1 MAGRKMVVRGDII
14 EISWVW
20 GDDDFSDIK
29 DDVKNILGARWD
41 SFEKK
46 WTVPVSLIKKT
57 RKIAEKWQ
65 FSLSGFE
72 ELEQKMEAAQAE
84 SRATD
89 ASIEIP
95 APTGLSYL
103 PYQKAGIAYA
113 IKRRDTMIADEMGLG
128 KTIQAIGTINADPTA
143 QRVLVVCPASLKLN
157 WQRELEKWIVEKRPI
172 IVISGGKPVKIPS
185 GPVVVVI
192 NYEIVGKHPELK
204 TGWDVAIFDESHYLK
219 NPKAARTKE
228 GLAVSAKRRLFLTGT
243 PIMNRPVELF
253 PILQSIGIFE
263 NFWKFAERYC
273 DLQYTK
279 YGVDT
284 SGASNLSELQGILRE
299 KIMVRRLK
307 KDVLTE
313 LPAKIR
319 QQIVLDP
326 EGRDEKAA
334 IKAELEV
341 LKTAKKAKEKYE
353 KDRDNKDLKGVYLS
367 SLSEIAKARHS
378 TALVKVPRVV
388 ERVNELLES
397 GEAKKIIVFAHHRDV
412 IDALKSGL
420 SSFSPVSLTGEDSLE
435 ARQQAV
441 DRFQTDAQ
449 CRVFVAS
456 IRAAGVGI
464 TLTAASTVIF
474 AELDWT
480 PSALSQAEDRAH
492 RIGQTDSVL
501 VVHILLNGSIDAKL
515 TEKLIEKQRII
526 EKALDSQ
533 GSSPSEEPEEALVD
547 DLLEIA

>member
-1 MAGRKMVVRGDII
+1 MNNRKMIVRGDII

-29 DDVKNILGARWD
+29 DDVKGIGARWD

-46 WTVPVSLIKKT
+46 WTVPVSLIKKA
-57 RKIAEKWQ
+57 RRIAEKWQ
-65 FSLSGFE
+65 FSLSGFDE
-72 ELEQKMEAAQAE
+72 VEQKIAAAQSE

-89 ASIEIP
+89 SSIEIP
-95 APTGLSYL
+95 APPGLSYL

-113 IKRRDTMIADEMGLG
+113 IKRRDALIADEMGLG
-128 KTIQAIGTINADPTA
+128 KTIQAIGTINADPSA
-143 QRVLVVCPASLKLN
+143 QRILVVCPASLKLN
-157 WQRELEKWIVEKRPI
+157 WQREAEKWLVEKRPI
-172 IVISGGKPVKIPS
+172 IVVSGGKTVEIPA
-185 GPVVVVI
+185 GPVVVVV
-192 NYEIVGKHPELK
+192 NYEVVGKHPELQK
-204 TGWDVAIFDESHYLK
+204 GWDIAIFDESHYLK

-228 GLAVSAKRRLFLTGT
+228 GLGISAKRRLFLTGT
-243 PIMNRPVELF
+243 PIMNRPIELF
-253 PILQSIGIFE
+253 PILESVGIFG
-263 NFWKFAERYC
+263 NYWKFAERYC
-273 DLQYTK
+273 DLQQTR
-279 YGVDT
+279 YGVDV

-341 LKTAKKAKEKYE
+341 LKTAKKAKEA
-353 KDRDNKDLKGVYLS
+353 LKNDKNNQEIKGIYLN

-378 TALVKVPRVV
+378 TTLVKVPRVV
-388 ERVNELLES
+388 ERVQELLES
-397 GEAKKIIVFAHHRDV
+397 GEARKIIVFAHHRDV

-420 SSFSPVSLTGEDSLE
+420 SAFSPVSLTGEDSLE

-441 DRFQTDAQ
+441 DRFQTDPS
-449 CRVFVAS
+449 CRVFIAS

-515 TEKLIEKQRII
+515 SEKLIEKQKII